1 MTSAKDIE
9 ILQKIGEGSY
19 GVVYKVKNKLDKQI
33 YVLKQVDMSNLPL
46 ALKKKVQE

>member
-9 ILQKIGEGSY
+9 ILQKIGSGSY

-33 YVLKQVDMSNLPL
+33 YVLKQVEMSNLSSD
-46 ALKKKVQE
+46 LKKKVQE